1 MIHVGIA
8 ELKARLSEY
17 VARVQTGEEIVVTDR
32 GRPVARLISPGPQS
46 ASEEDQRLLDLQRR
60 GLLRL
65 SSGVLPGDFWNL
77 ECPEDSQATLRAALE
92 AERSE
97 GY

>member
-1 MIHVGIA
+1 MIHVGSA

-32 GRPVARLISPGPQS
+32 GRPVARLISAVPRS

-60 GLLRL
+60 GLLRIGP
-65 SSGVLPGDFWNL
+65 GVLPDDFWDL
-77 ECPEDSQATLRAALE
+77 ERPEDAQATLRAARA

>member
-32 GRPVARLISPGPQS
+32 GRPVARLISPAPRS
-46 ASEEDQRLLDLQRR
+46 ASEEDQRLLDLQRK
-60 GLLRL
+60 GLLRTGY
-65 SSGVLPGDFWNL
+65 GVLPDDFWDL
-77 ECPEDSQATLRAALE
+77 ERPEDS
-92 AERSE
+92 RSTE
-97 GY
+97 